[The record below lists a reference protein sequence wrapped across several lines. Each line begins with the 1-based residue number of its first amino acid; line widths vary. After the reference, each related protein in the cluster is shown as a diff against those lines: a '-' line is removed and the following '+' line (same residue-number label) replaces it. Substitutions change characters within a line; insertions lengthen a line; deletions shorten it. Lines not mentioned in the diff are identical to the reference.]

1 MFKLSENYEVDRK
14 ILKCDY
20 IRYSP
25 AEISTINTANSQT
38 YINIPRED
46 SVISLLN
53 SYLELNFDVL
63 HAANINRYVDAND
76 IRLLNL
82 GPIALFSVYNLV
94 TASSKHLEEVT
105 HAHFV
110 SLIYRIVTSSKDSD
124 DLSIGFDRNR
134 GRRKHE
140 LSNNKNIKGKYHTRI
155 YLKDIFGFAEHQ
167 EKATYGLGYRL
178 ILTRKTDNA
187 VLNKDKAAAYG
198 RVKINSLDWYVPHY
212 TVNLEEYT
220 KLMTQIKKTT
230 PTLLHYVERSVFMK
244 EVNTQNLWT
253 FELGTQ
259 EGINV
264 PIWIFVAFQQSDR
277 QNDQNLNNDTF
288 YRPPVT
294 SAQCI
299 IGTEKYPDSGILLN
313 YEDDDYSQGYGQI
326 NEAFRA
332 LTKDNI
338 LQPYISEHDFRSSN
352 DGNNI
357 GYNIYAFDIRYQ
369 KNFESSQP
377 IKVEFKFDGVVPAGI
392 YGYALVLTNRLISIS
407 SYGQRMFD
415 LT

>member
-1 MFKLSENYEVDRK
+1 MFKLSENYEIDRR

-63 HAANINRYVDAND
+63 KAATNDRYANTDD
-76 IRLLNL
+76 IRLTNL
-82 GPIALFSVYNLV
+82 GAIASFSVYKLV
-94 TASSKHLEEVT
+94 TASSKHLEEIT

-110 SLIYRIVTSSKDSD
+110 SLIYRLVTSSKDGD

-134 GRRKHE
+134 GKRKNE
-140 LSNNKNIKGKYHTRI
+140 LTDNKNIRGKYHTRI
-155 YLKDIFGFAEHQ
+155 YLKDILGYAEHQ

-178 ILTRKTDNA
+178 ILTRNSDNA
-187 VLNKDKAAAYG
+187 VLNKDNAVANG
-198 RVKINSLDWYVPHY
+198 GVKINSLDWYVPHY

-220 KLMTQIKKTT
+220 KLMTQIKKNT
-230 PTLLHYVERSVFMK
+230 PTLLHYIERFVFMK

-277 QNDQNLNNDTF
+277 QNNQNLNNDSF

-313 YEDDDYSQGYGQI
+313 YEDDDYSQRYGQI
-326 NEAFRA
+326 REAFKA

-377 IKVEFKFDGVVPAGI
+377 IKVEFKFDGVVLVGI
-392 YGYALVLTNRLISIS
+392 YGYALVLTNRLISTS
-407 SYGQRMFD
+407 SDGQRMFD
-415 LT
+415 LN

>member
-1 MFKLSENYEVDRK
+1 MFKLSEIYEIDRR

-25 AEISTINTANSQT
+25 AEISTINTANSQI

-46 SVISLLN
+46 SIISLLN
-53 SYLELNFDVL
+53 SHLELNFDIL
-63 HAANINRYVDAND
+63 HAADNNRYVDAND
-76 IRLLNL
+76 IRLVNL
-82 GPIALFSVYNLV
+82 GPIAFFSNYKL
-94 TASSKHLEEVT
+94 TTSSNKHLEEIS
-105 HAHFV
+105 HAHIV
-110 SLIYRIVTSSKDSD
+110 SLMYKLLTSSKDSD

-134 GRRKHE
+134 GRKNE
-140 LSNNKNIKGKYHTRI
+140 LTNNKNIKGKYHIRF
-155 YLKDIFGFAEHQ
+155 YLKDIFGYAEHQ
-167 EKATYGLGYRL
+167 EKGTYGLGYKL
-178 ILTRKTDNA
+178 TLTRNTNNA
-187 VLNKDKAAAYG
+187 VWNKGNAVANG

-212 TVNLEEYT
+212 SPNLEENN
-220 KLMTQIKKTT
+220 KLMTQIRKNT
-230 PTLLHYVERSVFMK
+230 PTQLNYIERSVFMK

-259 EGINV
+259 EGINI
-264 PIWIFVAFQQSDR
+264 PIWIFVAFQQNDR

-288 YRPPVT
+288 YRPLVT

-299 IGTEKYPDSGILLN
+299 IGTEKYPDNSILLN
-313 YEDDDYSQGYGQI
+313 YNDDNYCQGYGQI
-326 NEAFRA
+326 KEAFKA
-332 LTKDNI
+332 LTKDNL
-338 LQPYISEHDFRSSN
+338 LQPYISDADFRSSN

-377 IKVEFKFDGVVPAGI
+377 IKVEFKFNEVIPAGI
-392 YGYALVLTNRLISIS
+392 YGYALVLTNKLISIS
-407 SYGQRMFD
+407 SDGQRMFD

>member
-1 MFKLSENYEVDRK
+1 MFKLSENYEIDRR

-25 AEISTINTANSQT
+25 AEISTINTANSQI

-53 SYLELNFDVL
+53 SYLEINFDVL
-63 HAANINRYVDAND
+63 RADNSNRYVDAND
-76 IRLLNL
+76 IRLVSL
-82 GPIALFSVYNLV
+82 GPIALFSNYKL
-94 TASSKHLEEVT
+94 TTSSGKHLEEIS
-105 HAHFV
+105 HAHIV
-110 SLIYRIVTSSKDSD
+110 SLIYKLLTSFKDSD

-134 GRRKHE
+134 GKRKNE
-140 LSNNKNIKGKYHTRI
+140 LTFNKTIKGKYDIRI
-155 YLKDIFGFAEHQ
+155 CLKDIFGFAENQ
-167 EKATYGLGYRL
+167 EKGSYGLGYKL
-178 ILTRKTDNA
+178 TLTRKTDNA
-187 VLNKDKAAAYG
+187 VLNKDNAVVNG

-212 TVNLEEYT
+212 SPSLEEYN
-220 KLMTQIKKTT
+220 KLMTQIKKNT
-230 PTLLHYVERSVFMK
+230 PTQLNYIEGSVFMK

-259 EGINV
+259 EGINI
-264 PIWIFVAFQQSDR
+264 PIWIFVAFPQNDK

-288 YRPPVT
+288 YRPLVT

-299 IGTEKYPDSGILLN
+299 IGTEKYPDNSILLN
-313 YEDDDYSQGYGQI
+313 YNDDDYSQGYGQI
-326 NEAFRA
+326 KEAFKA
-332 LTKDNI
+332 LTKDNL

-369 KNFESSQP
+369 KIFESSQP
-377 IKVEFKFDGVVPAGI
+377 IKVEFTFDGVIPAGI
-392 YGYALVLTNRLISIS
+392 YGYALVLKNKLISITS
-407 SYGQRMFD
+407 DGQRMFD